1 MGILYLIRHGQSEG
15 NIRGGFAGRID
26 YPLSPLGQKQ
36 ANMTADFLRDE
47 HIDVVL
53 SSPLSRAYDTA
64 VPIARTRGLDVLQRE
79 DLSEMDFGDWEG
91 LPIEEVA
98 RRFPDAI
105 DIWNHEMYKTV
116 CPGGE
121 TVRECFARAQR
132 AICAIAETYADKTVC
147 AVSHGALLRGMLCF
161 LHGWPVEDIQKVMWA
176 NNASVTKLMYT
187 NGAFQI
193 EYEGYS
199 DHMGAYV
206 TGVSSKLRE

>member
-91 LPIEEVA
+91 LRSKKWPA
-98 RRFPDAI
+98 AFP
-105 DIWNHEMYKTV
+105 T
-116 CPGGE
+116 P
-121 TVRECFARAQR
+121 
-132 AICAIAETYADKTVC
+132 
-147 AVSHGALLRGMLCF
+147 
-161 LHGWPVEDIQKVMWA
+161 
-176 NNASVTKLMYT
+176 
-187 NGAFQI
+187 
-193 EYEGYS
+193 
-199 DHMGAYV
+199 
-206 TGVSSKLRE
+206 